1 MFYFLVSLIYIL
13 HSILRL
19 LQNSFI
25 AESLW
30 SVADHF
36 HVNRHCFSLM
46 FTFFRRRFTCVVI
59 SASPS
64 PPPHFWQP
72 TNCIQYNSSYVR
84 WRYLPKDP
92 PIRLVSTQIYTH
104 LGLFLVFSIWIFFL
118 ILVFQEYRRIKIHY
132 VGKIGFYDVNSLTP
146 KITWLLI
153 LLSSYYKYPCKL
165 VMRIWCKIKITTSTW
180 LVWIF
185 SLPVCRIM

>member
-1 MFYFLVSLIYIL
+1 MVLAPFMPPHHVCRIVFLLNCVQSHNWQFLKAILTPTFLVRFFFNLFRPNILFYVSFYEYYLIWFVLFSCNSHL

-25 AESLW
+25 GESLW

-46 FTFFRRRFTCVVI
+46 LTFFRRRFTCVVI
-59 SASPS
+59 SASPP

-72 TNCIQYNSSYVR
+72 TNCAQCNSSYVR

-104 LGLFLVFSIWIFFL
+104 LGLFLVFSIWILFL
-118 ILVFQEYRRIKIHY
+118 ILVF
-132 VGKIGFYDVNSLTP
+132 
-146 KITWLLI
+146 
-153 LLSSYYKYPCKL
+153 
-165 VMRIWCKIKITTSTW
+165 
-180 LVWIF
+180 
-185 SLPVCRIM
+185 